1 MATLALAAFSLAVA
15 AGFARVFA
23 GWHWFDN
30 LAVLVF
36 LGHGAG
42 LVLRRLAVPGWIAMP
57 ITILVLAWAIGA
69 IHYRF
74 TYSSLLPTAETLDLF
89 RNELELVREQF
100 RTAVAPVLYGAGW
113 DVLASIGLA
122 GAVLLADTFAFRAA
136 ARAEALVPGGVLFV
150 FVSALGSDRLRIP
163 LTVLLVATGA
173 FAVIVLR
180 TRHSARSPQPDVRR
194 RTSRRLVAPIGVVSA
209 LLIALLAGVVGPRL
223 PGASAEP
230 LYETRGRGGGS
241 LTTVVSPL
249 VDIRSRLTNR
259 SDVELFVMQ
268 ANEPSYWRSSALP
281 KFDGTTWGLPERTV
295 RPAAGELSS
304 ERDGSTEI
312 RQQLRVS
319 ALTGRLVPAAADPLA
334 ATGSGDLRWSAETST
349 LITTGDELTTGD
361 EYEIVSASPRF
372 SATSLAAAT
381 SDSPPDPIYLELPDD
396 FSDSIRQTTVEV
408 TAGASSPYEAALL
421 LQNWF
426 RGEFE
431 YSLEAQ
437 SGHGTNAIEAFLR
450 EQVGYCEQFSGAY
463 AAMLRT
469 IGIPTRVAVGFT
481 PGLATGDG
489 SYSVLGKNAHAW
501 PEVWFD
507 ELGWVPFEPT
517 PGRGAPG
524 SQGYTGVP
532 TQQDDSAIEPDGAGD
547 DPATAV
553 PTSIPGPDDVFE
565 EPAPAPEDTAGD
577 LAEVARIEEAEPSI
591 PWVWLIGMALI
602 ALVVAAPP
610 LVRRI
615 RRHTG
620 SSPER
625 ELARLWARSLA
636 AVSRVGVRTDPTATP
651 IETATIAADQFP
663 IAARPFRSL
672 AEAVTET
679 AYRED
684 GPNHLDV
691 LGSYGSSTLRSCANW
706 TRQIERA
713 TGDSIGTRA
722 RIKRYFTT
730 WG

>member
-1 MATLALAAFSLAVA
+1 MATAAMAAFSLAVA

-23 GWHWFDN
+23 EWQWFDN
-30 LAVLVF
+30 LAVLVV

-42 LVLRRLAVPGWIAMP
+42 LVLRRLAIPGWIAVP
-57 ITILVLAWAIGA
+57 VTFVLLTWAIGA

-74 TYSSLLPTAETLDLF
+74 TYSSLLPTVETLDLF
-89 RNELELVREQF
+89 RSELELVREQF

-122 GAVLLADTFAFRAA
+122 GAVLLADTFAFRAS

-163 LTVLLVATGA
+163 LTVLLVAAGA

-180 TRHSARSPQPDVRR
+180 AHHSARPLPLAGRPRV
-194 RTSRRLVAPIGVVSA
+194 SRRLVAPIGVVSA

-249 VDIRSRLTNR
+249 VDIRLRLTNR
-259 SDVELFVMQ
+259 SDVELFVVQ
-268 ANEPSYWRSSALP
+268 SNQPSYWRSSALP
-281 KFDGTTWGLPERTV
+281 QFDGTTWGLPERTV
-295 RPAAGELSS
+295 RPADGTLSS
-304 ERDGSTEI
+304 DRDGSTEI
-312 RQQLRVS
+312 RQLLRVS
-319 ALTGRLVPAAADPLA
+319 ALTGRLLPAAPDPLA
-334 ATGSGDLRWSAETST
+334 ASGPGGLDWNAETST
-349 LITTGDELTTGD
+349 LLTSDELTTGD

-372 SATSLAAAT
+372 SAASLSEAT
-381 SDSPPDPIYLELPDD
+381 SDAPPDPIYLELPDD
-396 FSDSIRQTTVEV
+396 FGDVIRQTTVEA
-408 TAGASSPYEAALL
+408 TAGASSPYEAALF

-426 RGEFE
+426 RSEFE

-450 EQVGYCEQFSGAY
+450 ERVGYCEQFAGTY

-469 IGIPTRVAVGFT
+469 IGVPTRVAVGFT
-481 PGLATGDG
+481 PGIATAEG

-524 SQGYTGVP
+524 SQNYTGVP
-532 TQQDDSAIEPDGAGD
+532 AQQDDSAVGAGGAAD
-547 DPATAV
+547 DGVAAV
-553 PTSIPGPDDVFE
+553 PTSIPGPSDVFE
-565 EPAPAPEDTAGD
+565 EPVPAPEDTSGD
-577 LAEVARIEEAEPSI
+577 LPEVVRIEEPEPSV
-591 PWVWLIGMALI
+591 PWAWLIGMALI
-602 ALVVAAPP
+602 ALVVAAPAV
-610 LVRRI
+610 VRRI

-625 ELARLWARSLA
+625 ELARLWARSLS
-636 AVSRVGVRTDPTATP
+636 AVSRVGVRTDPSATP
-651 IETATIAADQFP
+651 IETATMAADLFP

-679 AYRED
+679 AYRKD
-684 GPNHLDV
+684 GSEHLDV

-713 TGDSIGTRA
+713 TGDSIGTGA